1 MGQTR
6 VAVSSPLR
14 LQYWRLQMHTLVSAL
29 VPIIVVVVVGLI
41 ALAVTE
47 RFSPDALITT
57 IVRWVV
63 FALVLIVVL
72 TRLLPLI
79 G

>member
-1 MGQTR
+1 
-6 VAVSSPLR
+6 
-14 LQYWRLQMHTLVSAL
+14 MHTLIAAL
-29 VPIIVVVVVGLI
+29 IPIIIVIVVGII
-41 ALAVTE
+41 AIAVTE

>member
-1 MGQTR
+1 MQG
-6 VAVSSPLR
+6 
-14 LQYWRLQMHTLVSAL
+14 LVSVL
-29 VPIIVVVVVGLI
+29 IPIIIVIVI
-41 ALAVTE
+41 AIIAIAVTE
-47 RFSPDALITT
+47 KFSPDPLVTT

-72 TRLLPLI
+72 TKLVPLI